1 MRRKYL
7 MTIIVTALV
16 TVLIGLLVLTLT
28 TGDKKI
34 TRQVQHRYAV
44 ADPQFLRSMGTLLG
58 PPMVAGNRV
67 QTLLNGDQIFPSM
80 LQAIRSASRTI
91 TFETYI
97 YWSGGIGREF
107 AEALPLRNSAWPSR
121 KP

>member
-7 MTIIVTALV
+7 MAIIVTALV
-16 TVLIGLLVLTLT
+16 TIVVGLVVLNFT

-44 ADPQFLRSMGTLLG
+44 ADPQFLRSMGVLLG
-58 PPMVAGNRV
+58 PPLVAGNRV
-67 QTLLNGDQIFPSM
+67 ETLLNGDQIFPAM
-80 LQAIRSASRTI
+80 LQAIRSARRTI

-97 YWSGGIGREF
+97 YWSGDIGTDVRG
-107 AEALPLRNSAWPSR
+107 SAFR
-121 KP
+121 AGAATA